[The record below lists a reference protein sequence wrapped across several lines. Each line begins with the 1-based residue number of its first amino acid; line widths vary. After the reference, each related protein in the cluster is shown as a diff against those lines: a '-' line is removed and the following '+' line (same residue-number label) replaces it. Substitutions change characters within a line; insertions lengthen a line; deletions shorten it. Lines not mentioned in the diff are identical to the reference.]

1 MSERLNENYDSPKQ
15 KLYTLEREV
24 TKDYK
29 EFQRLSKD
37 TNVIKG
43 LTKVFD
49 KC

>member
-37 TNVIKG
+37 NNVVKG

>member
-1 MSERLNENYDSPKQ
+1 MIERFNENHDLQ
-15 KLYTLEREV
+15 KEKLITLEREV
-24 TKDYK
+24 TKEYK

-37 TNVIKG
+37 TNVVKG